1 MIGVDILNLARRKD
15 RYYTM
20 VGHLQTIG
28 VPFDVVRFHKGVD
41 GIDYSS
47 PDEAC
52 DAAMVDGFP
61 GFDRF
66 RDQGSGT
73 ICGTWSALRV
83 LRYIA
88 SDEYP
93 FKFSYF
99 NYDDKL
105 LKLNYKEF
113 IALIKHIN
121 LFHKGPVRILQL
133 QPDTSIVNAVP
144 ISPDSYICKGIH
156 SGGDSGLV
164 LSKEGCLLLLE
175 SFQKRPTMLQYIM
188 GKLDPSLPGTYSVRS
203 KFNLITN
210 VNVRYFNKSS
220 QREDQDREIINDISL
235 ERKKK

>member
-1 MIGVDILNLARRKD
+1 MIGFNTLNLERRKD

-28 VPFDVVRFHKGVD
+28 APFDVVRFHKGVD

-47 PDEAC
+47 PGEAC
-52 DAAMVDGFP
+52 DAAIVDGFP
-61 GFDRF
+61 SFDSL
-66 RDQGSGT
+66 RDWGSGT

-105 LKLNYKEF
+105 LRLNYKEF
-113 IALIKHIN
+113 VALIKHIN
-121 LFHKGPVRILQL
+121 LLHKGPFRILQL
-133 QPDTSIVNAVP
+133 APDRSIANAVP

-175 SFQKRPTMLQYIM
+175 SFQKCPMMLQHIM

-203 KFNLITN
+203 KFNIITN
-210 VNVRYFNKSS
+210 ADVRFFNKSS
-220 QREDQDREIINDISL
+220 QTEDQDRGIIDNISL